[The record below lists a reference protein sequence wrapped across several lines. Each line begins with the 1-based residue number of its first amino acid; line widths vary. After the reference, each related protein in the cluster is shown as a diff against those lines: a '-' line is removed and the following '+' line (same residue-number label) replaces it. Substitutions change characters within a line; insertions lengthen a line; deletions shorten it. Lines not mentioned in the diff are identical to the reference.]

1 MGLTSDDT
9 VGDGISTLKDLCFW
23 RFSVVNGTPLS
34 GFKRQLCDTLT
45 NGMAQN
51 DKLLVEG
58 MLSRA
63 DMRYLKGNQG
73 LEEKAIRSIV
83 KSLHFLKFFDSAT
96 KVKVND
102 AKGKRRPC
110 LDVFGDILGVALKH
124 TEHDRDLI
132 VMRHNFT
139 IEDQQK
145 KQFKHTS
152 TFIGSGESHASGG
165 ISIMSKTVGY
175 TCGIGARMVL
185 TGKVP
190 QRGVVSPIYPEIYN
204 PILRELENYG
214 VRMIEE
220 SERPGGLATA
230 SNRPRL

>member
-1 MGLTSDDT
+1 VGDNVGTLKELCMWRLSQGTVSPLTGFKKQLCGQLTS
-9 VGDGISTLKDLCFW
+9 
-23 RFSVVNGTPLS
+23 
-34 GFKRQLCDTLT
+34 
-45 NGMAQN
+45 GMQQM
-51 DKLLVEG
+51 DRLLVEG

-63 DMRYLKGNQG
+63 DMRHLKGNEVE
-73 LEEKAIRSIV
+73 EEKAIRSIV
-83 KSLHFLKFFDSAT
+83 KTLHFLKVFDDAT
-96 KVKVND
+96 TVKIND
-102 AKGKRRPC
+102 DKGKRRPC

-124 TEHDRDLI
+124 TSQDKDLI
-132 VMRHNFT
+132 VMRHNFV

-152 TFIGSGESHASGG
+152 TFIGSGDSHASGG
-165 ISIMSKTVGY
+165 ISIMSKTVGV

-185 TGKVP
+185 TGRVP

-204 PILRELENYG
+204 PILKELETYG
-214 VRMIEE
+214 IRMIEE